1 MAVVVKHGVEP
12 IGARIYASPIVTT
25 TTTSGTSD
33 QQFSDSSDHKLC
45 KWFCV
50 KRTSNLLRIHILSN
64 KKLQH
69 FFIWFITYSSFSTYI
84 ATYKQTYQHP
94 RQSMKRRKRF
104 CHSFQ
109 SQLKMGKW
117 EIRRKKGKTPIERS
131 QPSQPWPALLL
142 HCLLPLL
149 FSAIKED
156 IFKRF
161 SPHFCPWW

>member
-25 TTTSGTSD
+25 TTATGTSD

-69 FFIWFITYSSFSTYI
+69 FFYLIQDTQAFLRISLPI
-84 ATYKQTYQHP
+84 N
-94 RQSMKRRKRF
+94 KRTNIQDKV
-104 CHSFQ
+104 
-109 SQLKMGKW
+109 
-117 EIRRKKGKTPIERS
+117 
-131 QPSQPWPALLL
+131 
-142 HCLLPLL
+142 
-149 FSAIKED
+149 
-156 IFKRF
+156 
-161 SPHFCPWW
+161 